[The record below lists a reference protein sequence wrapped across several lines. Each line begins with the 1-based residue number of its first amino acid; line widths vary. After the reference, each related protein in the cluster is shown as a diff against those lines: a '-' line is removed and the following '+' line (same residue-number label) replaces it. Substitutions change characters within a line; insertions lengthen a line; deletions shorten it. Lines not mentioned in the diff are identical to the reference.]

1 MTYKVRY
8 SKQATKS
15 IIKMPRNLAQLI
27 QKKLGDIAA
36 DPYSQPNN
44 VTALQGRDGY
54 RLRVG
59 QHRAIYTLNDGELVL
74 LVINIGSRGGIYK

>member
-1 MTYKVRY
+1 MTYKIRY

-15 IIKMPRNLAQLI
+15 IAKMPRNRARKI
-27 QKKLGDIAA
+27 QEKLGEIAA
-36 DPYSQPNN
+36 APYGQHKN

-59 QHRAIYTLNDGELVL
+59 DHRVIYMLNDGELVL
-74 LVINIGSRGGIYK
+74 LAIKIGSRGGVYK

>member
-1 MTYKVRY
+1 MAYTLRY

-15 IIKMPRNLAQLI
+15 IAKMPRNQARNI
-27 QKKLGDIAA
+27 QQKIGEIAA
-36 DPYSQPNN
+36 DPYRQHKN

-59 QHRAIYTLNDGELVL
+59 DNRVIYTLNDGELVL
-74 LVINIGSRGGIYK
+74 LVVNAGSRGGIYK